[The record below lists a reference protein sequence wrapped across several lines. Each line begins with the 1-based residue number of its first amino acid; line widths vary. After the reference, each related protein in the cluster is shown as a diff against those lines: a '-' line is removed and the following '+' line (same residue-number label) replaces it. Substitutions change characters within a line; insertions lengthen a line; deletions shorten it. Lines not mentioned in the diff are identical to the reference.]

1 MRLVRRPHLLKQSAI
16 FRNAIGCHDM
26 RVTVICGQLFL
37 RILQL
42 FLHSGTLQQELHPQD
57 FRNLALPDRQPG
69 SYQSYI

>member
-1 MRLVRRPHLLKQSAI
+1 MRKPHLLKQSAI
-16 FRNAIGCHDM
+16 FRNSIGCHDM

-57 FRNLALPDRQPG
+57 FGKSVLPERQLV
-69 SYQSYI
+69 SYQSNI